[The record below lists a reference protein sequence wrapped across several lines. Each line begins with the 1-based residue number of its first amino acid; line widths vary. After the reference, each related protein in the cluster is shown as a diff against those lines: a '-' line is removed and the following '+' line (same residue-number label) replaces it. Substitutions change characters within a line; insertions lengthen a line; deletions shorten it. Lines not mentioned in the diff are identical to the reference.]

1 MLLEGWKALFE
12 IGGVILLFLT
22 FVFGAGALIT
32 SNRINSR
39 QEVRLREF
47 NKQLTDSQQEI
58 GKAKERA
65 AELELQTAEV
75 RLELEREIQKHAP
88 RTLTDAQRSILI
100 TELRGKIPKVNF
112 VVQKDLES
120 RWFALQL
127 EIVLQDAGAKLS
139 VFEMAP
145 GEIMPIPAGVLMYKP
160 GGTIG
165 EDELKNDPLYNA
177 LKKGHLF
184 GGTAA
189 QPFASLERGP
199 QGPMLPSDAY
209 IVYVGQKLP

>member
-1 MLLEGWKALFE
+1 MSLEGWKALFE

-39 QEVRLREF
+39 QEVHLREF
-47 NKQLTDSQQEI
+47 NKQLTDAQQEI
-58 GKAKERA
+58 GIAKERA
-65 AELELQTAEV
+65 AELELQTAGV

-88 RTLTDAQRSILI
+88 RTLTDEQKAILI
-100 TELRGKIPKVNF
+100 SELRGKVPKVIF
-112 VVQKDLES
+112 VVQRDLES

-127 EIVLQDAGAKLS
+127 EIVFQDAGAKLS
-139 VFEMAP
+139 VSEMAL

-160 GGTIG
+160 GGTTS

-177 LKKGHLF
+177 LKRAHLF

-189 QPFASLERGP
+189 RPFASLERGP
-199 QGPMLPSDAY
+199 QGPMLPSDVY
-209 IVYVGQKLP
+209 IVYVSQKLP